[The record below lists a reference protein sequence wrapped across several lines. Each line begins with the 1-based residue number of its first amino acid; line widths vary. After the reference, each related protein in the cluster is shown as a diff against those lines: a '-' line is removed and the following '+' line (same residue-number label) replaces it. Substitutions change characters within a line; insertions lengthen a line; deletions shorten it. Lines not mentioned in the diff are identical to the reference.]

1 MPKPPP
7 PGSFLEQVR
16 SFLPSHSRLRWEE
29 SLPAD
34 VQAELSSIK
43 ADWRAGKFG
52 ANVTKTGLG
61 MAIAKSL
68 AARDLPGS
76 SHTVVR
82 WLDAH

>member
-7 PGSFLEQVR
+7 PGSLLEQVR
-16 SFLPSHSRLRWEE
+16 SYLPARSRVRWEE
-29 SLPAD
+29 SLPAE
-34 VQAELSSIK
+34 VRAELAAIK
-43 ADWRAGKFG
+43 ADWVAGKFG

>member
-1 MPKPPP
+1 MSKPPP

-16 SFLPSHSRLRWEE
+16 SYLPSRSRLRWEE
-29 SLPAD
+29 SLPAA
-34 VQAELSSIK
+34 VRAELSAIR
-43 ADWRAGKFG
+43 ADWVSGKFG
-52 ANVTKTGLG
+52 PSVTKTGLG

>member
-34 VQAELSSIK
+34 VRDELSAIK
-43 ADWRAGKFG
+43 ADWLAGKFG